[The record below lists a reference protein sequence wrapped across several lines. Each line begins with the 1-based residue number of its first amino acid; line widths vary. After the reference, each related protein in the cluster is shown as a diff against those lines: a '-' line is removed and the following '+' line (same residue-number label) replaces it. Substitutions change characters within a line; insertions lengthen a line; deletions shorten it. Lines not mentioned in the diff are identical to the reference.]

1 MKKILFMM
9 MVGMLLVGCVAKNGK
24 IDIVSDPP
32 GATVYMDSIKVGVTP
47 MTYNYN
53 FEVSKTMRLEING
66 YHPYEEILNWG
77 WVHWETAKGNV
88 TKDVEIYEGDKKDK
102 IWTVTIHR
110 KLYEKP
116 ISNEVERTGYGTD

>member
-1 MKKILFMM
+1 MKKILFIMM
-9 MVGMLLVGCVAKNGK
+9 AGMLLVGCVAKKGK

-66 YHPYEEILNWG
+66 YHP
-77 WVHWETAKGNV
+77 
-88 TKDVEIYEGDKKDK
+88 
-102 IWTVTIHR
+102 
-110 KLYEKP
+110 
-116 ISNEVERTGYGTD
+116 